1 MPDGQGIACKVL
13 DGRAGRD
20 GEGGD
25 NIERRSH
32 MKTLED
38 YKAALLNQPSPH
50 LREKLLGQAEADG
63 YDAWA
68 LAEMAGVCAELWA

>member
-1 MPDGQGIACKVL
+1 
-13 DGRAGRD
+13 
-20 GEGGD
+20 
-25 NIERRSH
+25 

-38 YKAALLNQPSPH
+38 YKQALMDQPSPR

-68 LAEMAGVCAELWA
+68 LAEMVGVCAELWA